1 MSLSL
6 GQASG
11 GNESV
16 QVVIVGA
23 GISGLVAAWE
33 LRKRGVTDVL
43 VLKML
48 TRSLTLTLTLTLKS
62 NPSPNP
68 SPSPNPRCSRW
79 TMRLAATHAPATTGP
94 AELHGR
100 TAFSAV
106 PQLTVPPRGLLGEI
120 ARLLAALPW
129 PSSLAL
135 TLTLTSA
142 SDQLG
147 GIAYPWGAHYV
158 PLPSRGAVRTLLEEL
173 GLMRRATREA
183 AADVGVDEDD
193 LCPEPSER
201 LFVRGEHSAHDRLH
215 RCSHHSS
222 QHTCSTAP
230 NGGMRH

>member
-48 TRSLTLTLTLTLKS
+48 TRSLTLTLTLTLTLKS

-79 TMRLAATHAPATTGP
+79 TMRLAATHAPATMALGASRT
-94 AELHGR
+94 HGVR
-100 TAFSAV
+100 AIARR
-106 PQLTVPPRGLLGEI
+106 VPP
-120 ARLLAALPW
+120 
-129 PSSLAL
+129 PS
-135 TLTLTSA
+135 
-142 SDQLG
+142 
-147 GIAYPWGAHYV
+147 
-158 PLPSRGAVRTLLEEL
+158 PLNP
-173 GLMRRATREA
+173 
-183 AADVGVDEDD
+183 
-193 LCPEPSER
+193 
-201 LFVRGEHSAHDRLH
+201 
-215 RCSHHSS
+215 
-222 QHTCSTAP
+222 
-230 NGGMRH
+230 